1 MKMQKKAVSALVAT
15 VLLILITVAAVGIIW
30 GAIMPMINQAT
41 QYGQSCMNA
50 RLQIDTDQGYTC
62 YNTSGVVLANIARG
76 AEDFIPTGLQL
87 VVSGGGQSK
96 VFKVSDKQIPSAG
109 INQLPSNYS
118 GNTLDVPGTNE
129 ARTYVVSSG
138 MTVTSELAVAPIVKV
153 GNTEKVCDVSSR
165 VTLTA
170 CRTS

>member
-1 MKMQKKAVSALVAT
+1 
-15 VLLILITVAAVGIIW
+15 
-30 GAIMPMINQAT
+30 
-41 QYGQSCMNA
+41 
-50 RLQIDTDQGYTC
+50 LQIDTDQGYTC
-62 YNTSGVVLANIARG
+62 YNASGVVLANIARG

-87 VVSGGGQSK
+87 VISGGGQSK
-96 VFKVSDKQIPSAG
+96 VFKVSDKQVPAG
-109 INQLPSNYS
+109 SISQLPSNYS

-129 ARTYVVSSG
+129 ARTYVVGSG